1 MRHRNSVPVRLLED
15 AQTTF
20 RSTVYH
26 KEVDIRHFRKHRR
39 LVTVPKVELAPAA
52 HIFNDKVTAFQP
64 DDGASFRFNDCRG
77 MASLTAN
84 KIRTANIIVCS

>member
-1 MRHRNSVPVRLLED
+1 MPVRLLEY

-20 RSTVYH
+20 QSIVYH

-52 HIFNDKVTAFQP
+52 HIFNDKVAAFQMTVLR
-64 DDGASFRFNDCRG
+64 S
-77 MASLTAN
+77 SSTTAVAWRRLLPI
-84 KIRTANIIVCS
+84 K